1 MMEKIS
7 ACLVILFLIN
17 GCSVFDNEQSGD
29 AVEAIIEDEKLIIKN
44 NQTFDVYYFAV
55 DKASLPYIFWA
66 PIVSDE
72 NKIQSDALTT
82 ISLSEI
88 YSTNKRDTI
97 VVFYWDEEVSEIFNI
112 EIEE

>member
-1 MMEKIS
+1 MKKLS
-7 ACLVILFLIN
+7 ACLFVLFLIN

-29 AVEAIIEDEKLIIKN
+29 AVEAIVKDEQLIIKN
-44 NQTFDVYYFAV
+44 NQAFDVYYFAV

-72 NKIQSDALTT
+72 NKIQSDALTA

-88 YSTNKRDTI
+88 FSNNEHGTI

>member
-1 MMEKIS
+1 MMKKIS
-7 ACLVILFLIN
+7 ACLFVLFLIN

-29 AVEAIIEDEKLIIKN
+29 AVEAIIKDEQLIIRN
-44 NQTFDVYYFAV
+44 NQAIDVYYFAV

-72 NKIQSDALTT
+72 NKIQSDALTA

-88 YSTNKRDTI
+88 FSNNERGTI